1 MQKNLKCSIHKLFMN
16 LEKFHYGSILAQKL
30 KNHIFGPFWVPFG
43 LKTSH
48 QKKSHISQFSS
59 WNKLHFAHTWTFV
72 YMKMFAVHDC
82 AHKNR
87 VLMSSLCTGAKISAK
102 TPLCQAVYKI
112 QIRTNPL
119 NVLRRPSLHLIR
131 YFLKQYHVS
140 WSDIG
145 FLCPSYRL
153 HLERAPC
160 MCFCSGCGRAILE
173 PSVKYLQCWN
183 RKKIIHRELL
193 QPRSKVL
200 FTVVIA

>member
-112 QIRTNPL
+112 QIRTNPQCL
-119 NVLRRPSLHLIR
+119 KSTIATFNSIFFKAIPCKLVRHWVPMSKLQTSFGESSLHVFLFWLWQGHFRTIR
-131 YFLKQYHVS
+131 KVS
-140 WSDIG
+140 TM
-145 FLCPSYRL
+145 
-153 HLERAPC
+153 LE
-160 MCFCSGCGRAILE
+160 
-173 PSVKYLQCWN
+173 
-183 RKKIIHRELL
+183 
-193 QPRSKVL
+193 SKENY
-200 FTVVIA
+200 T